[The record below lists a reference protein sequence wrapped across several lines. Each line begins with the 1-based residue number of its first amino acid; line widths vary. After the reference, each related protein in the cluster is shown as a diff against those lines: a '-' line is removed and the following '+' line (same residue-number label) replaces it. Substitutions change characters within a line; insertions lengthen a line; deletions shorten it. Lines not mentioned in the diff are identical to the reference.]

1 VPRYYLG
8 VDGGGTNCR
17 VRLADENLKTLAEVK
32 NGRSNLQIDDGEPAY
47 RAISEG
53 TRDVFLAAGIDYAET
68 ANTYACFGMAG
79 GRMDSARA
87 EFAARPWPFAGVQV
101 YDDIDIA
108 HAGALGGE
116 EGGVIIVGTGSAQG
130 QLAEW
135 PQRVVAFL
143 LDIVCLLPLVI
154 IQVIFSQIS
163 TALGLLVNLVV
174 TAAALYFG
182 YLNGATGQ
190 SPGKALTGLKV
201 VSDNTGQVIGG
212 GPGVI
217 RQLAHFIDSFIC
229 FLGYFLP
236 LVDAKKQTLADK
248 VMGTVVIT
256 GAEKKPFGPEIFKA
270 E

>member
-1 VPRYYLG
+1 MSDMSQGPG
-8 VDGGGTNCR
+8 WWQASDGKWYPPEQSPGTPP
-17 VRLADENLKTLAEVK
+17 
-32 NGRSNLQIDDGEPAY
+32 PA
-47 RAISEG
+47 APG
-53 TRDVFLAAGIDYAET
+53 AGY
-68 ANTYACFGMAG
+68 
-79 GRMDSARA
+79 
-87 EFAARPWPFAGVQV
+87 
-101 YDDIDIA
+101 
-108 HAGALGGE
+108 GAPVVGPGA
-116 EGGVIIVGTGSAQG
+116 IVGTGSAHG